1 MKQFNVKL
9 NIFMY
14 NILNRK
20 IGYNKKNELSDVMK
34 FNVLFLVRQHKYQY
48 NFYNLKICGPT
59 EILTTHTWGFLG
71 LSKILK

>member
-20 IGYNKKNELSDVMK
+20 IGYKKKGELSDVVK
-34 FNVLFLVRQHKYQY
+34 FNVLFLVRQHKYHY
-48 NFYNLKICGPT
+48 NFYNL
-59 EILTTHTWGFLG
+59 
-71 LSKILK
+71 